1 MPKCGLCDFGA
12 KRAPTAPLERLGAFG
27 PLRTPK
33 NVGHVCKSAKVIF
46 CNFIFIFS
54 KNKKVTKSHFRTFAY
69 VYDVFW
75 CSEGSKRS
83 KSLKWRRWSSFRSKM
98 TQAALFHTCPTF
110 FDVFGVPK
118 RVLGAQNAFRRHFCT
133 SAPQNHQETSDTYDK
148 SAGSPNSANF

>member
-1 MPKCGLCDFGA
+1 MQKCESDF
-12 KRAPTAPLERLGAFG
+12 LQLFYFW
-27 PLRTPK
+27 K
-33 NVGHVCKSAKVIF
+33 NEIKLQ
-46 CNFIFIFS
+46 N
-54 KNKKVTKSHFRTFAY
+54 NHFLTFAY

-98 TQAALFHTCPTF
+98 TQAALCHTCPTF
-110 FDVFGVPK
+110 FDVSGVPK

-148 SAGSPNSANF
+148 SAGSPNPANFLLRSAPWEHLGHIGSRWGRGWLAGC